1 MVSEI
6 NNNIQNKK
14 VPPIDLQNQ
23 KTNNPIKKEM
33 LEEIV
38 NQNVNKVDIQR
49 IQDELNKIIANTD
62 IFSRKI
68 QLNYAGDI
76 NRIVITVIDKD
87 SGEVLREIPSKEL
100 QNLAR
105 HLQDAIGVLYDKS
118 FDLGFKVSFFY

>member
-1 MVSEI
+1 M
-6 NNNIQNKK
+6 
-14 VPPIDLQNQ
+14 PPIDLQNQ

-68 QLNYAGDI
+68 QLNYAEDI

-118 FDLGFKVSFFY
+118 F

>member
-68 QLNYAGDI
+68 QLNYAEDI

-118 FDLGFKVSFFY
+118 F